1 MVRFSIILLFFIG
14 CYSINFSQSSI
25 SGKVV
30 DGTNSEPIENAKVYL
45 LNTEK
50 KALSTAEGN
59 FKFEDL
65 AIGVYSIEV
74 RFTSFNTKVITDI
87 KLTKN
92 QDLELLFSLEP
103 ADKVIGPVVVKRT
116 ISKESVVG
124 AITLQR
130 NSKVMLDI
138 IPQEVLKRTPAR
150 TVADALKQVSG
161 ASIQDN
167 KFAVIRGL
175 NDRYNA
181 AFINGGP
188 LPSSEADR
196 KAFSFDIFPVNML
209 ENLSI
214 IKTASPDLP
223 GEFAG
228 GIIQIKT
235 KDIPSE
241 AFQSISI
248 GSGYNTITTFQ
259 NKIQCKEG
267 KLDWLGLDD
276 GSRALSKDFPSV
288 SNFPVNINEQASFA
302 KTYQTNWSTQQGVF
316 MPNVSGQYSG
326 GLKKNLKKEQ
336 ALGFIG
342 SLSYNNTQNFNE
354 TVRRSYTDNA
364 AGGNISSQI
373 ETDYLDKTYSQQ
385 VLSGLMANV
394 AYQFNEK
401 NKFSVKNVY
410 SINTDYRIIN
420 RTGQREPLDANP
432 TMIRSNAN
440 WMTQNQIY
448 TGQINGEH
456 GTDESKLKL
465 DWLGSYSRVNRVIPN
480 LRRNI
485 YSRLSH
491 FNDPTSPEPLDT
503 TWVANI
509 SGSSVG
515 PDYGGN
521 MFFANT
527 KEAIYSTRVNLGY
540 QLIDNKT
547 HKLELKGGLFI
558 QLRNRDFQ
566 ARQLGYTKYGGSGSA
581 INFNNNLL
589 YLPEDSIFNNANM
602 GLISPGVGGFKLTDG
617 TKLSDSYNA
626 NSQLYAAYVMAN
638 QQINKTNMIYGLR
651 IEDFTQKLNA
661 TNMDGSDVR
670 VNQHNLDFL
679 PSLNLIHALT
689 EKQNLRLSASQT
701 LNRPEYRELA
711 PFAFYDFSTQFVL
724 SGNDTL
730 QRAKI
735 TNLDARYEYYPGN
748 GQLIT
753 ASVFVKHFNNPIEQI
768 ARPDVMNEI
777 SYKNVG
783 NAINYGLE
791 LEFKLNAG
799 SIFKCDSS
807 SFLNNTTLFTNIGFI
822 QSKVDV
828 SQNIGT
834 PYNTRPLQG
843 QSPYIFNLGLN
854 YQTESLWSISA
865 NVNTV
870 GSRIYIL
877 GSVLQPD
884 IWEKSR
890 TFLDFQIAKSFLE
903 KKLEIKLNCQNILA
917 QNLIFYQNNYA
928 ELRADKGV
936 TRAINYLFYGN
947 TQGDNRY
954 EANKDDVVWNTKFGR
969 TFSIVATYKF

>member
-1 MVRFSIILLFFIG
+1 MEAVPYQKIFQRLQITLLIFM
-14 CYSINFSQSSI
+14 NRRPMP
-25 SGKVV
+25 
-30 DGTNSEPIENAKVYL
+30 N
-45 LNTEK
+45 
-50 KALSTAEGN
+50 N
-59 FKFEDL
+59 FKPTGILNNPYF
-65 AIGVYSIEV
+65 
-74 RFTSFNTKVITDI
+74 FQTSAGNT
-87 KLTKN
+87 
-92 QDLELLFSLEP
+92 
-103 ADKVIGPVVVKRT
+103 A
-116 ISKESVVG
+116 
-124 AITLQR
+124 
-130 NSKVMLDI
+130 
-138 IPQEVLKRTPAR
+138 
-150 TVADALKQVSG
+150 
-161 ASIQDN
+161 
-167 KFAVIRGL
+167 
-175 NDRYNA
+175 A
-181 AFINGGP
+181 AF
-188 LPSSEADR
+188 
-196 KAFSFDIFPVNML
+196 K
-209 ENLSI
+209 
-214 IKTASPDLP
+214 KT
-223 GEFAG
+223 F
-228 GIIQIKT
+228 
-235 KDIPSE
+235 
-241 AFQSISI
+241 
-248 GSGYNTITTFQ
+248 
-259 NKIQCKEG
+259 
-267 KLDWLGLDD
+267 
-276 GSRALSKDFPSV
+276 
-288 SNFPVNINEQASFA
+288 
-302 KTYQTNWSTQQGVF
+302 
-316 MPNVSGQYSG
+316 
-326 GLKKNLKKEQ
+326 KKEQ

-342 SLSYNNTQNFNE
+342 SLSYNNTQNYNE

-364 AGGNISSQI
+364 AGGVASQI
-373 ETDYLDKTYSQQ
+373 ESDYLDKAYSQQ
-385 VLSGLMANV
+385 ILSGMMANV
-394 AYQFNEK
+394 AYQINDK
-401 NKFSVKNVY
+401 NKFSIKNVY
-410 SINTDYRIIN
+410 SINTDLRIIN

-456 GTDESKLKL
+456 GNEESKLKF
-465 DWLGSYSRVNRVIPN
+465 DWLGSFSQVNRTIPN

-491 FNDPTSPEPLDT
+491 VNDPTNPEPLDT

-527 KEAIYSTRVNLGY
+527 KEAIYSTRANVAY
-540 QLIDNKT
+540 KLIDKKDHN
-547 HKLELKGGLFI
+547 LELRSGLFT
-558 QLRNRDFQ
+558 QWRTRNFD

-581 INFNNNLL
+581 INFNSNLL
-589 YLPEDSIFNNANM
+589 YLPEDSIFNTANM
-602 GLISPGVGGFKLTDG
+602 GLIAPGLGGFKLTDG
-617 TKLSDSYNA
+617 TKLSDAYDA

-638 QQINKTNMIYGLR
+638 QQIKGTNLVYGLR
-651 IEDFTQKLNA
+651 VEDFTQKLNA
-661 TNMDGSDVR
+661 TNMDGSAVN

-679 PSLNLIHALT
+679 PSLNLIQAIS
-689 EKQNLRLSASQT
+689 EKQNLRFSASQT

-724 SGNDTL
+724 SGNDSL

-753 ASVFVKHFNNPIEQI
+753 ASVFVKHFSNPIEQI

-791 LEFKLNAG
+791 LELKLNAG
-799 SIFKCDSS
+799 SVLKRDSS
-807 SFLNNTTLFTNIGFI
+807 SWVNNLTFFTNLGFI

-834 PYNTRPLQG
+834 PYNTRPLR

-890 TFLDFQIAKSFLE
+890 TFIDLQLAKSFLD
-903 KKLEIKLNCQNILA
+903 KKLELKLNCQNLLA
-917 QNLIFYQNNYA
+917 QNLIFYQNSYQ
-928 ELRADKGV
+928 ELRQDVGI

-947 TQGDNRY
+947 PQGDNRY
-954 EANKDDVVWNTKFGR
+954 EEGKDDLVWKTKFGR
-969 TFSIVATYKF
+969 TFSFVATYKF

>member
-1 MVRFSIILLFFIG
+1 MRPLFLLFFFVIFHQSYLAQATLNG
-14 CYSINFSQSSI
+14 KIQDNSLKSGLEKVTITIKEINKSTQSLNDGSYEFTNLPMGNYTLEVKRGGFATQTFSNI
-25 SGKVV
+25 ALVENETKTINV
-30 DGTNSEPIENAKVYL
+30 DLKPT
-45 LNTEK
+45 
-50 KALSTAEGN
+50 
-59 FKFEDL
+59 
-65 AIGVYSIEV
+65 
-74 RFTSFNTKVITDI
+74 
-87 KLTKN
+87 
-92 QDLELLFSLEP
+92 
-103 ADKVIGPVVVKRT
+103 DKVTGIIKIKRT
-116 ISKESVVG
+116 TNKETVVG
-124 AITLQR
+124 SIAIQR
-130 NSKVMLDI
+130 SSNVMLDI
-138 IPQEVLKRTPAR
+138 VPQEVLKRTPAR

-181 AFINGGP
+181 AYINGGP

-214 IKTASPDLP
+214 VKTASPELP

-241 AFQSISI
+241 TFQSLSF
-248 GSGYNTITTFQ
+248 GTGYNTITTFK
-259 NKIQCKEG
+259 NKVQSKEG
-267 KLDWLGLDD
+267 KLDWLGIDD
-276 GSRALSKDFPSV
+276 GSRALANDFPTV
-288 SNFPVNINEQASFA
+288 VNYPVNIHEQAAYA
-302 KTYQTNWSTQQGVF
+302 KQFQTNWNTQQSVF
-316 MPNVSGQYSG
+316 LPNFSGQYSG
-326 GLKKNLKKEQ
+326 GFKKTLMKEQ

-342 SLSYNNTQNFNE
+342 SFSYNNTQNFNE

-364 AGGNISSQI
+364 AGGSGSQI
-373 ETDYLDKTYSQQ
+373 ESDYLDKTYSQQ
-385 VLSGLMANV
+385 ILSGMMANV
-394 AYQFNEK
+394 AYQINKK
-401 NKFSVKNVY
+401 NKFSFKNVY
-410 SINTDYRIIN
+410 SINTDLRIIN

-456 GTDESKLKL
+456 GNEESKFKL
-465 DWLGSYSRVNRVIPN
+465 DWLGSFSQVKRTIPN

-527 KEAIYSTRVNLGY
+527 NEAIYSARANVSY
-540 QLIDNKT
+540 KLIDEKDHN
-547 HKLELKGGLFI
+547 LELKSGVFT
-558 QLRNRDFQ
+558 QWRTRNFQ

-581 INFNNNLL
+581 INFNSNLL
-589 YLPEDSIFNNANM
+589 YLPEDSIFNTANM
-602 GLISPGVGGFKLTDG
+602 GLIAPGLGGFKFTDG
-617 TKLSDSYNA
+617 TKLSDLYEA
-626 NSQLYAAYVMAN
+626 NSQLYAVYFMAN
-638 QQINKTNMIYGLR
+638 QQIKNTNFIYGLR
-651 IEDFTQKLNA
+651 IEDFSQKLNA
-661 TNMDGSDVR
+661 TNMDGSK
-670 VNQHNLDFL
+670 VNVDQHNLDFL
-679 PSLNLIHALT
+679 PSLNLIHAIS
-689 EKQNLRLSASQT
+689 EKQNLRFSASQT

-724 SGNDTL
+724 SGNDSL

-735 TNLDARYEYYPGN
+735 TNLDARYEYYPSN
-748 GQLIT
+748 GQIIT
-753 ASVFVKHFNNPIEQI
+753 ASFFVKHFSNPIEQI

-791 LEFKLNAG
+791 LEFKMNAG
-799 SIFKCDSS
+799 YVLKRDSS
-807 SFLNNTTLFTNIGFI
+807 SWLNNLTFMTNLGFI

-828 SQNIGT
+828 SQNLGT

-854 YQTESLWSISA
+854 YQTKSLWSMSA

-870 GSRIYIL
+870 GSRIYVL

-890 TFLDFQIAKSFLE
+890 TFIDLQLSKSFLN
-903 KKLEIKLNCQNILA
+903 KKLELKMNLQNLLA
-917 QNLIFYQNNYA
+917 QNLVFYQNNYQV
-928 ELRADKGV
+928 LRQDQGI

-947 TQGDNRY
+947 PQGDNRY
-954 EANKDDVVWNTKFGR
+954 EEGKDDLVWKTKFGR
-969 TFSIVATYKF
+969 TFSFVATYKF

>member
-1 MVRFSIILLFFIG
+1 MRPFFLLFFLGIFHQSYLAQATLNG
-14 CYSINFSQSSI
+14 KIQDNSLKSGLEKVTITIKEINKSTQSLNDGSYEFTNLPMGSYTLEVKRGGFTTQTFSNI
-25 SGKVV
+25 ALV
-30 DGTNSEPIENAKVYL
+30 DNEIKTINV
-45 LNTEK
+45 
-50 KALSTAEGN
+50 
-59 FKFEDL
+59 DL
-65 AIGVYSIEV
+65 KP
-74 RFTSFNTKVITDI
+74 T
-87 KLTKN
+87 
-92 QDLELLFSLEP
+92 
-103 ADKVIGPVVVKRT
+103 DKVTGLIKIKRT
-116 ISKESVVG
+116 TNKETVVG
-124 AITLQR
+124 SIAIQR
-130 NSKVMLDI
+130 SSNVMLDI
-138 IPQEVLKRTPAR
+138 VPQEVLKRTPAR

-181 AFINGGP
+181 AYINGGP
-188 LPSSEADR
+188 LPASEADR

-214 IKTASPDLP
+214 VKTASPELP

-241 AFQSISI
+241 PFQSLSF
-248 GSGYNTITTFQ
+248 GTGYNTITTFK
-259 NKIQCKEG
+259 NKVQSKEG
-267 KLDWLGLDD
+267 KLDWIGIDD
-276 GSRALSKDFPSV
+276 GSRALAKDFPAV
-288 SNFPVNINEQASFA
+288 ENYPVNIHEQAAYA
-302 KTYQTNWSTQQGVF
+302 KQFQTNWNTQQSVF
-316 MPNVSGQYSG
+316 LPNFSGQYSG
-326 GLKKNLKKEQ
+326 GFKKTLKKEQ

-364 AGGNISSQI
+364 AGGGGSQI
-373 ETDYLDKTYSQQ
+373 ESDYLDKTYSQQ
-385 VLSGLMANV
+385 ILSGMMANV
-394 AYQFNEK
+394 AYQINKK
-401 NKFSVKNVY
+401 NKFSFKNVY
-410 SINTDYRIIN
+410 SINTDLRIIN

-456 GTDESKLKL
+456 GNEESKFKL
-465 DWLGSYSRVNRVIPN
+465 DWLGSFSQVNRTIPK

-527 KEAIYSTRVNLGY
+527 NEAIYSTRANVSY
-540 QLIDNKT
+540 KLINEKDHN
-547 HKLELKGGLFI
+547 LELKSGVFT
-558 QLRNRDFQ
+558 QWRTRNFQ

-581 INFNNNLL
+581 INFNSNLL
-589 YLPEDSIFNNANM
+589 YLPEDSIFSSANM
-602 GLISPGVGGFKLTDG
+602 GLIAPGVGGFKLTDG
-617 TKLSDSYNA
+617 TKLSDLYEA
-626 NSQLYAAYVMAN
+626 NSQLYAVYFMAN
-638 QQINKTNMIYGLR
+638 QQIKNTNLIYGLR
-651 IEDFTQKLNA
+651 IEDFSQKLKA
-661 TNMDGSDVR
+661 TNMDGSK
-670 VNQHNLDFL
+670 VNVDQHNLDFL
-679 PSLNLIHALT
+679 PSLNLIHAIS
-689 EKQNLRLSASQT
+689 EKQNLRFSASQT

-724 SGNDTL
+724 SGNDSL

-735 TNLDARYEYYPGN
+735 TNLDARYEYYPSN

-753 ASVFVKHFNNPIEQI
+753 ASFFVKHFSNPIEQI

-791 LEFKLNAG
+791 LEFKMNAG
-799 SIFKCDSS
+799 YVLKRDSS
-807 SFLNNTTLFTNIGFI
+807 SWLNNLTFFTNLGFI

-854 YQTESLWSISA
+854 YQTKSLWSMSA

-870 GSRIYIL
+870 GSRIYVL

-890 TFLDFQIAKSFLE
+890 TFIDLQLSKSFLN
-903 KKLEIKLNCQNILA
+903 KKLELKMNLQNLLA
-917 QNLIFYQNNYA
+917 QNLVFYQNNYQV
-928 ELRADKGV
+928 LRQDQGI

-947 TQGDNRY
+947 PQGDNRY
-954 EANKDDVVWNTKFGR
+954 EEGKDDLVWKTKFGR
-969 TFSIVATYKF
+969 TFSFVATYKF